1 MKMAEFLGFS
11 AAQCLRMTRAKN
23 PTPFYARPVYR
34 WLSGAFGCFLLFA
47 AAYIF
52 MFAETSTAMRWA
64 VSAVFLLLGGN
75 TVSSALKAREP
86 WISKIGPLPF

>member
-52 MFAETSTAMRWA
+52 LFAETSFAIRCAAT
-64 VSAVFLLLGGN
+64 AVFLLVGSN
-75 TVSSALKAREP
+75 TVSSALKAQEP